1 MTHPRRTALIRITT
15 AAACVAMLALAGSL
29 LTRTASAADPS
40 LGQLQS
46 QLGHQEART
55 QTLSQSITT
64 LNGVISTLSG
74 QIALVQGREQVVAGE
89 LATDRRELTAV
100 QSALARELVRLT
112 MLRDRLALAR
122 SRLARQL
129 RSGYESPQPDVISV
143 VLNAHGFSDLLDEL
157 SYLGDA
163 EDQQQTT
170 ISFTR
175 VAKLQADQAERR
187 LAQLQQTD
195 RQITQAAALRVRA
208 LAGMNELL
216 TARENTLA
224 LARNAQREALIASQ
238 NQTHVLRGQ
247 IATVRARQAAAAR
260 AAQLAAQQVSAPIAL
275 GASGGWVIP
284 YAIVL
289 CESGGQNLPP
299 NSAGASGYYQIIPST
314 WKLFGGTG
322 PAAYLAPKAE
332 QDAVAARI
340 WRGVVGASNWVC
352 AGIVGIH

>member
-175 VAKLQADQAERR
+175 
-187 LAQLQQTD
+187 
-195 RQITQAAALRVRA
+195 
-208 LAGMNELL
+208 AGMNELL

-340 WRGVVGASNWVC
+340 WRGGVGASNWVC